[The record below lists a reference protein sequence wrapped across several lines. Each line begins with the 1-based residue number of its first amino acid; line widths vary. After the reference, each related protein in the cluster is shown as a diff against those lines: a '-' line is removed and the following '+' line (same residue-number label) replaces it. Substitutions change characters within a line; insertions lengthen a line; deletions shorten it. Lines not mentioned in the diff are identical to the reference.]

1 MLLYLPGHSSM
12 EPPGGPPLSYVG
24 MEESLT
30 GGIDVPKGTTPDVIA
45 YTCTEPGKTKPNK
58 SVSTTTTYSNLK
70 PYKRNRIQT
79 AATALS
85 VSFRSY
91 FDSSTDRRSKYDDQ
105 QKKKDKQARQT
116 TKASHADHRAKGKSN
131 RQGWERGERTYVFFS
146 SLVLRLSDTPPTKT
160 KEKDAKANP
169 GYTFKKE
176 DDDDEESA
184 NRWIP
189 FIEGDSKSLYDVEDK
204 EKLIVKTIRRRGSQR
219 QKKRKAQEGKST
231 RFHASQS

>member
-1 MLLYLPGHSSM
+1 MGK
-12 EPPGGPPLSYVG
+12 GGKDL
-24 MEESLT
+24 
-30 GGIDVPKGTTPDVIA
+30 
-45 YTCTEPGKTKPNK
+45 
-58 SVSTTTTYSNLK
+58 
-70 PYKRNRIQT
+70 RIFLF
-79 AATALS
+79 A
-85 VSFRSY
+85 RSP
-91 FDSSTDRRSKYDDQ
+91 S
-105 QKKKDKQARQT
+105 
-116 TKASHADHRAKGKSN
+116 
-131 RQGWERGERTYVFFS
+131 
-146 SLVLRLSDTPPTKT
+146 LSDTPPTKT

-189 FIEGDSKSLYDVEDK
+189 FTEGDSKSLYDVEDK

>member
-24 MEESLT
+24 MEENLT

-146 SLVLRLSDTPPTKT
+146 SLVLRLSLT
-160 KEKDAKANP
+160 
-169 GYTFKKE
+169 
-176 DDDDEESA
+176 
-184 NRWIP
+184 
-189 FIEGDSKSLYDVEDK
+189 L
-204 EKLIVKTIRRRGSQR
+204 RRLR
-219 QKKRKAQEGKST
+219 QKKKMQKQTQGIPSRRKMMMMKKVRTGGFPSPREIANHCTMSKIRRS
-231 RFHASQS
+231 

>member
-1 MLLYLPGHSSM
+1 MGK
-12 EPPGGPPLSYVG
+12 GGKDLCIF
-24 MEESLT
+24 LF
-30 GGIDVPKGTTPDVIA
+30 A
-45 YTCTEPGKTKPNK
+45 
-58 SVSTTTTYSNLK
+58 
-70 PYKRNRIQT
+70 
-79 AATALS
+79 
-85 VSFRSY
+85 RSP
-91 FDSSTDRRSKYDDQ
+91 S
-105 QKKKDKQARQT
+105 
-116 TKASHADHRAKGKSN
+116 
-131 RQGWERGERTYVFFS
+131 
-146 SLVLRLSDTPPTKT
+146 LSDTPPTKT

-189 FIEGDSKSLYDVEDK
+189 FTEGDSKSLYDVEDK